1 MYDVILPVVLA
12 TGGATTTVPSWISG
26 LEFDGLTA
34 TAEALAGVVAPVIV
48 SVLAFV
54 IGLKLLKKFANKIG

>member
-1 MYDVILPVVLA
+1 MYDFIIPVVLA
-12 TGGATTTVPSWISG
+12 TGGTTAPSWISS
-26 LEFDGLTA
+26 LDFSGLTD
-34 TAEALAGVVAPVIV
+34 TANSLASAVAPVIV